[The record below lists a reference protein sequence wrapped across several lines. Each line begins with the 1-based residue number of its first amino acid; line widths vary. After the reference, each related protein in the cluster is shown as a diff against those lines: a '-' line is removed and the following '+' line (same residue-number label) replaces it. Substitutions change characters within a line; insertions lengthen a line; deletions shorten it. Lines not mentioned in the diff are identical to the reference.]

1 MCHPLN
7 RILKTNYEKTFMCKF
22 SYVSMTAIF
31 KNIAVD
37 GFFEFQKT
45 TKDAFSKNPNIRS

>member
-45 TKDAFSKNPNIRS
+45 TKDAFSKNPYIRS